1 MQTRAICPVL
11 LITGSFHGENVMT
24 NENEGSQ
31 TEALEKVNKFI
42 VQQMKD
48 GADKDAIIAKLEET
62 GVASNQAAD
71 LVNAVYPEIMRVAK
85 EQEFTTDILPLAV
98 IGGVLAAVIGGAV
111 WGEIVIYSGY
121 EVGFVAWAIGL
132 LAGAAVVFFSRGR
145 KGTPLQVLAV
155 VSSITGI
162 VIGKY
167 VTFYHFLAIAV
178 AKKYGEMAAAK
189 LSILSGDVVNFF
201 VHNVSSMLNGYDVVW
216 VALAV
221 ITAWRIPEGMGI
233 KPRAYVRS

>member
-1 MQTRAICPVL
+1 
-11 LITGSFHGENVMT
+11 MT
-24 NENEGSQ
+24 TENESSQ

-48 GADKDAIIAKLEET
+48 GADKDTIIARLEEM
-62 GVASNQAAD
+62 GVAGNQAAE

-98 IGGVLAAVIGGAV
+98 IGGILAAVIGGAV
-111 WGEIVIYSGY
+111 WGEIVIYTGY

-132 LAGAAVVFFSRGR
+132 LSGAAIVFFARGR

-155 VSSITGI
+155 VSSMAGI

-167 VTFYHFLAIAV
+167 VTFYHFLTIAI

-201 VHNVSSMLNGYDVVW
+201 VQNASSMLGGYDALW
-216 VALAV
+216 VILAV

-233 KPRAYVRS
+233 KPRAYVHT

>member
-1 MQTRAICPVL
+1 
-11 LITGSFHGENVMT
+11 MT
-24 NENEGSQ
+24 TENEISQ

-42 VQQMKD
+42 FQQVKD
-48 GADKDAIIAKLEET
+48 GADKDTIIARLEET
-62 GVASNQAAD
+62 GLAGNQASE
-71 LVNAVYPEIMRVAK
+71 LVNVIYPEIMRAAK
-85 EQEFTTDILPLAV
+85 EQAFTTDILPLAV

-111 WGEIVIYSGY
+111 WGEIVIYTGY

-132 LAGAAVVFFSRGR
+132 LSGAAIVFFARGR
-145 KGTPLQVLAV
+145 KGTPLQALAV
-155 VSSITGI
+155 VSSIAGI

-167 VTFYHFLAIAV
+167 VAFYHFLGIAI

-189 LSILSGDVVNFF
+189 LSILSGDVVNYF
-201 VHNVSSMLNGYDVVW
+201 VHHVSSMLGGYDLIW

-233 KPRAYVRS
+233 KPRAYVRT